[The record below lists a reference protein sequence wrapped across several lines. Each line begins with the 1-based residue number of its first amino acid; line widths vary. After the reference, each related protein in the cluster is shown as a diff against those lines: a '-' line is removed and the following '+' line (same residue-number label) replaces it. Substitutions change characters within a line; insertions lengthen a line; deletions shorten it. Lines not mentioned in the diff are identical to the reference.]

1 MNSRLVEMGASQNSK
16 MSRHKKSFAP
26 EPASPCSAILYMTE
40 IAQAPPRFKTK
51 RATMATS
58 TTVRPSSSNGGIDEL
73 LPLVLQLT
81 NPDQVSKRKIMMRI
95 EVIKDSFSAC
105 AIDTLLMFHAV
116 ISYSLIHTIQSL
128 FHFMK
133 REKWSCWN

>member
-1 MNSRLVEMGASQNSK
+1 
-16 MSRHKKSFAP
+16 
-26 EPASPCSAILYMTE
+26 MTE